1 MEKIYDVL
9 IIGGGQSG
17 LANAYYLRRAK
28 LDYLI
33 LDEQET
39 CGGAWNK
46 AWDSLTLFSPADHSS
61 LPGWPLPK
69 SDAVF
74 PRRMEVVNYLC
85 EYIKHYQLPIQSN
98 TKVETVSK
106 ENGIF
111 TVSTNKG
118 NFSAKSIIAATGTWG
133 NPFIPKVDG
142 LDSFQG
148 SQLHS
153 AFYKNALGFENK
165 TVLVVGE
172 GNSGAQIVA
181 EVSMVAD
188 VKWSTRK
195 EPRFLPDD
203 VDGFDLFNTATA
215 KFNAEKA
222 GIPYNAANYDLSSI
236 VMVQSVKDAR
246 ERGVLKSLGSINH
259 FYDKGVVWSNGN
271 KTDLDAIIW
280 CTGFGYNTFYLKGL
294 VTIDER
300 GITPTIETKSTEMEG
315 LWLSGFGN
323 WTGFASATLIGI
335 NRNAK
340 QTVAEIIDFLSK
352 S

>member
-1 MEKIYDVL
+1 MKMVDVI

-28 LDYLI
+28 LDFLI
-33 LDEQET
+33 LDEQEN
-39 CGGAWNK
+39 CGGAWNH
-46 AWDSLTLFSPADHSS
+46 AWDSLTLFSPAEHSS
-61 LPGWPLPK
+61 LPGWPMPK
-69 SDAVF
+69 SDSIF
-74 PRRMEVVNYLC
+74 PLRAEVVNYLC
-85 EYIKHYQLPIQSN
+85 EYIKHYQLPIQYD
-98 TKVETVSK
+98 TKVETASK
-106 ENGIF
+106 ENGVF

-118 NFSAKSIIAATGTWG
+118 TLSAKSIIAATGTWG
-133 NPFIPKVDG
+133 NPFIPKEKG

-148 SQLHS
+148 NQTHS
-153 AFYKNALGFENK
+153 AFYKNALPFENK
-165 TVLVVGE
+165 RVLIVGE

-181 EVSMVAD
+181 EVSKVAD
-188 VKWSTRK
+188 VLWSTRK

-203 VDGFDLFNTATA
+203 IDGFDLFNTATA
-215 KFNAEKA
+215 KYNAEKE

-246 ERGVLKSLGSINH
+246 ERGVLISHGAIDH
-259 FYDKGVVWSNGN
+259 FDENGVVWSNGN
-271 KTDLDAIIW
+271 RTDLDAVIW

-294 VTIDER
+294 VTLDER
-300 GITPTIETKSTEMEG
+300 GITPTIETKSTEIDG

-340 QTVAEIIDFLSK
+340 QTVAEIIDFISK
-352 S
+352 H